1 MRYIW
6 HAHGKS
12 SQIDYW
18 LISENL
24 LNEIQS
30 YKILAGLHSDHS
42 ILKIELGISE
52 STTGNQFWKFN
63 NLMLHDENYM

>member
-1 MRYIW
+1 M
-6 HAHGKS
+6 AGGKS
-12 SQIDYW
+12 SRIDYW
-18 LISENL
+18 LISEHL

-42 ILKIELGISE
+42 ILKIEVDLNE
-52 STTGNQFWKFN
+52 STIGKGFWKFN